1 MDPQIIKIP
10 NTPFY
15 IGITDKTWEDC
26 KSAAEN
32 NGFTF
37 ASIRNQAENDA
48 LVDSLRS
55 NEIFGAVWLGG
66 YQTSY
71 EDEPAGNWAWL
82 DGTPWT
88 DSTYTNWYV
97 SNYYGEPNDWQNRE
111 HYLYLRTW
119 DGRWRDV
126 NIDNKYSCIFRDSA
140 SSSMPTQSPTSSSAP
155 SFAFKPMLTIFFED
169 MLLFIDNTVSFVQE
183 FFNAIINN

>member
-1 MDPQIIKIP
+1 MDPQIVPIP

-15 IGITDKTWEDC
+15 IGITEKTWDEC
-26 KSAAEN
+26 QLAAEN

-48 LVDSLRS
+48 VVDYLQS
-55 NEIFGAVWLGG
+55 NSIVKVWLGG

-82 DGTPWT
+82 DGTSWT
-88 DSTYTNWYV
+88 DSTYINWRP
-97 SNYYGEPNDWQNRE
+97 GEPNNWNKDQN
-111 HYLYLRTW
+111 HLYLWQGTWW
-119 DGRWRDV
+119 DG
-126 NIDNKYSCIFRDSA
+126 NKEWEFPCIFRDSA
-140 SSSMPTQSPTSSSAP
+140 SSSMPTQSPTISSNPTSSLAP
-155 SFAFKPMLTIFFED
+155 SLAIQPSTTFFED
-169 MLLFIDNTVSFVQE
+169 MLLFIDNTVSSVQE